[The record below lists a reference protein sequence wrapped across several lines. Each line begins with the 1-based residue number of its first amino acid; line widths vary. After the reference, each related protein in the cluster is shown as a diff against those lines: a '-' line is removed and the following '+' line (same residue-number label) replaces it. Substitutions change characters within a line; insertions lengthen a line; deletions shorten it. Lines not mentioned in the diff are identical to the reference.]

1 MLIWILST
9 SIAVIAHEPDNRI
22 LECAMEG
29 QADYIISGDKHLL
42 DLKTYQ
48 GIKIVTLAEFLEIFE
63 AQGKGE

>member
-1 MLIWILST
+1 
-9 SIAVIAHEPDNRI
+9 
-22 LECAMEG
+22 MEG